1 MYKRQENGWQTAFMC
16 PTEILAE
23 QHHLSLSEWFS
34 SLGLSV
40 ELLTGSTKSS
50 ERKEI
55 ITKLKSGEINIL
67 VGTHALF
74 QKDVVFNCLGLTVI
88 DEQHRFGVHQRFS
101 MLEKG
106 GTDNQSPHQLIMTA
120 TPIPRT
126 LAMTVYGSLETSI
139 IDEMPPGRKPCLL
152 YTSPSPRD

>member
-1 MYKRQENGWQTAFMC
+1 MC

-23 QHHLSLSEWFS
+23 QHFESFKGWFDS
-34 SLGLSV
+34 IGIRVS
-40 ELLTGSTKSS
+40 LLTGSTKTKD
-50 ERKEI
+50 RKL
-55 ITKLKSGEINIL
+55 ITDNLKKGEIDII
-67 VGTHALF
+67 VGTHAIF
-74 QKDVVFNCLGLTVI
+74 QHSIEFKNLGLTVI

-106 GTDNQSPHQLIMTA
+106 GDGSISPHQLIMTA

-139 IDEMPPGRKPCLL
+139 IDELPPGRNPVQ
-152 YTSPSPRD
+152 TSSRPNSLREKVIKLSLIHI

>member
-1 MYKRQENGWQTAFMC
+1 MRRLLQGDVGSGKTLVGALSALHAHENGWQTAFMC

-74 QKDVVFNCLGLTVI
+74 QKDVIFNCLGLTVI
-88 DEQHRFGVHQRFS
+88 DEQHRFGVHQRF
-101 MLEKG
+101 LDARKRW
-106 GTDNQSPHQLIMTA
+106 H
-120 TPIPRT
+120 
-126 LAMTVYGSLETSI
+126 
-139 IDEMPPGRKPCLL
+139 RKPKSASINYDCNA
-152 YTSPSPRD
+152 YT